1 MSSNWR
7 IFGMILLGWTG
18 FFYATGLLTAGLHP
32 DLDPYAFLGLDVY
45 YKNGKTFYQDLK
57 QIFQNIFF
65 NKSGFG
71 LWGYIVF
78 AFFSKFFGG
87 NMIGIR
93 AFFMLLGALS
103 FFMLYLTGRQIGW
116 SQRESLLF
124 PSVLIFGIQF
134 WIWYNMCGEP
144 VGVFLSS
151 LTFLS
156 LSIAANKNSIKWLLF
171 SSLGIIATSLSK
183 ESFILLLPAFVLF
196 YAWRLNAINN
206 FTWKQLVFKVL
217 PLAIP
222 TAVVFL
228 AEIAYIIV
236 YLGASARGVG
246 VSVSTPISLYISVLF
261 NFFAS
266 NTVYVYLFSGCFLL
280 LTITAQENLLSC
292 LTTKHFLIFFLFL
305 LAVLLPQVI
314 LHAQSGWVTRYL
326 FPALFANAF
335 ALVAILHELQAYKE
349 YYKFYTLSLL
359 LLIAAEMTP
368 KVSDNPEQAFR
379 HLRNYVSTCN
389 ATEALLKAVVRQ
401 SNPDDMILI
410 VSNPVDRYVWSASIQ
425 SMFRSIYD
433 RKNISRLAVV
443 PAYEYDEVAQ
453 KQIDAMQP
461 YNETFKKI
469 NKEKIQHVVLM
480 PFIERLFL
488 KEHKSW
494 FNPAFYERHTFWRFV
509 YYCKKKTK

>member
-1 MSSNWR
+1 MRNNWQ
-7 IFGMILLGWTG
+7 ILGLILLGWTV

-45 YKNGKTFYQDLK
+45 YNNGKTFYQDLK
-57 QIFQNIFF
+57 QIFQNILF
-65 NKSGFG
+65 NKFGFG

-78 AFFSKFFGG
+78 AFFSKFFGE

-103 FFMLYLTGRQIGW
+103 FFILYLTGRQVGW

-124 PSVLIFGIQF
+124 PAVLMFGVQF

-144 VGVFLSS
+144 VGVFFSS

-156 LSIAANKNSIKWLLF
+156 LSIAANKNSVKWLLF
-171 SSLGIIATSLSK
+171 SLLGIIATSLSK

-196 YAWRLNAINN
+196 YAWRLSVINN
-206 FTWKQLVFKVL
+206 FTWKQLIFKIL

-222 TAVVFL
+222 TALVFL
-228 AEIAYIIV
+228 AEIAYILI
-236 YLGASARGVG
+236 YLGANARGVG
-246 VSVSTPISLYISVLF
+246 VSINTPVSLYISVFF

-266 NTVYVYLFSGCFLL
+266 NTVYIYLFSGCFLL
-280 LTITAQENLLSC
+280 LTLITWKNLLSHV
-292 LTTKHFLIFFLFL
+292 TTKGFLIFFLFL
-305 LAVLLPQVI
+305 LAILLPQVI

-335 ALVAILHELQAYKE
+335 ALTAMLHELQVHKE
-349 YYKFYTLSLL
+349 YYRFYTLSLL
-359 LLIAAEMTP
+359 LLIAAEMMP

-379 HLRNYVSTCN
+379 HLRNYVSTCH
-389 ATEALLKAVVRQ
+389 ATEALLKTVVAQ
-401 SNPDDMILI
+401 SDSDDMILI
-410 VSNPVDRYVWSASIQ
+410 VSNPADRYVWPASIQ
-425 SMFRSIYD
+425 SMFRSLYD

-443 PAYEYDEVAQ
+443 PAYEYDDVAQ
-453 KQIDAMQP
+453 KQINSMKP
-461 YNETFKKI
+461 YNEAFEKRD
-469 NKEKIQHVVLM
+469 KEKIQHIVLM

-488 KEHKSW
+488 KEHKGW
-494 FNPAFYERHTFWRFV
+494 FDPASYERHTFWRFV
-509 YYCKKKTK
+509 YYRKKNN